1 MQLRIARLCLDCEEL
16 FVGDRCPVCAST
28 QYAFLAQWLPTEER
42 RKWRRAPARV
52 ADTPKG
58 FDRIPHGFRRF
69 VAWLF
74 DDEPLRSH
82 TGSPRTRASD
92 FVPAMKFDEEPDK
105 KPATRP
111 ARASDPAKGHV
122 R

>member
-16 FVGDRCPVCAST
+16 FVGDKCPVCASQ
-28 QYAFLAQWLPTEER
+28 QYAFLAQWLPVEER

-52 ADTPKG
+52 VEPARG
-58 FDRIPHGFRRF
+58 LGRIPQGFRRF

-74 DDEPLRSH
+74 DEEPRRTP

-92 FVPAMKFDEEPDK
+92 FVPAMKFEEPDHA
-105 KPATRP
+105 PPTRP
-111 ARASDPAKGHV
+111 GRTPDPAKSHV